1 MDISSE
7 IIEVLDHLSE
17 KFGVVIN
24 WSSENVMPYVQ
35 ELCGKY
41 INWEISTSIAWII
54 IMFIIVFIPFCI
66 LLKCAIKSFNNNRDD
81 SAVIIGVLCLL
92 LFTVFVVTVGI
103 NTFDIIKCITF
114 PELKVYEYIKLMA
127 K

>member
-41 INWEISTSIAWII
+41 ISWEISTSIAWII
-54 IMFIIVFIPFCI
+54 IMFTIVFIPFCI